1 MVTYPLVPV
10 DTIPSW
16 PLRPSAEMAM
26 VKFDWGS
33 WPLPRLWKGPL
44 MLKLIGEVKV
54 LDPDGFSEKLMP
66 RTPLLTGLPLAKVC
80 LSRLCAFPEP
90 EPLELDPQAATA
102 TEATTAPRS
111 STRRNHGDP
120 DVFRVFMQLPPQSW
134 QGPRRECS
142 IGSVRRSLF
151 VLLVALLF
159 PASAGAAPVLVL
171 GHDGRATLRN
181 DPYVTG
187 SALTPVPGSSTAPGL
202 STSEHA
208 ARASASSGGTSPGGS
223 TRSTPTKRRKKPKK
237 PEITFLSELA
247 RLHRTGAL
255 PTASYQADVS
265 AYNHA
270 LATERKLHGTRRT
283 ELTAVTVTMHE
294 IAASHQLT
302 PSRLP
307 ALMATLAANQQWWTQ
322 GPLLSS
328 AQRVEFAG
336 SQLVWQ
342 YYPGQGIQL
351 QVLGTFGKADG
362 LYTAGAAGYPA
373 MEQLLAEMIPLAAR
387 RGGGLTWEYYFHF
400 DGGAPPWTS
409 AMSQATGLEA
419 LSRAYQATGDADYL
433 TVGAQALPIFSVKP
447 PVGVN
452 VTAPAGTRFL
462 QYTFAPTT
470 DIINAFLQSLIGL
483 YDFAQVSHSPTASAL
498 FAAGNAQA
506 QTELPAFDT
515 GAWSLYQPGIE
526 DTLGYH
532 ELVTGFLQQLC
543 TRTQAPVYCT
553 TAQHF
558 QADLTTPPTLAQ
570 LTTKARIRRAFAM
583 RFHLSKVSRVGVTVT
598 NGAGRT
604 VYATSASFSYGTH
617 SFTIPRI
624 TKRGTYGV
632 VLAAT
637 DLAGNFA
644 RITGDLLITR

>member
-1 MVTYPLVPV
+1 M
-10 DTIPSW
+10 
-16 PLRPSAEMAM
+16 
-26 VKFDWGS
+26 
-33 WPLPRLWKGPL
+33 
-44 MLKLIGEVKV
+44 
-54 LDPDGFSEKLMP
+54 
-66 RTPLLTGLPLAKVC
+66 
-80 LSRLCAFPEP
+80 
-90 EPLELDPQAATA
+90 
-102 TEATTAPRS
+102 
-111 STRRNHGDP
+111 
-120 DVFRVFMQLPPQSW
+120 
-134 QGPRRECS
+134 
-142 IGSVRRSLF
+142 RRSLF
-151 VLLVALLF
+151 VLLAGLLF
-159 PASAGAAPVLVL
+159 PASAAAAPVIVL
-171 GHDGRATLRN
+171 GPHGHTTVRN

-187 SALTPVPGSSTAPGL
+187 PAVTPAPAAPAMSTSERAARATASTRGAAPGSS
-202 STSEHA
+202 
-208 ARASASSGGTSPGGS
+208 
-223 TRSTPTKRRKKPKK
+223 STPAKRKKKRKK

-247 RLHRTGAL
+247 RLYRTGAL
-255 PTASYQADVS
+255 PSASYQADVG
-265 AYNHA
+265 AYTRA
-270 LATERKLHGTRRT
+270 LATEKKLRGTRRT
-283 ELTAVTVTMHE
+283 ELTAVTVTMHD

-328 AQRVEFAG
+328 GQRVEFAG
-336 SQLVWQ
+336 SQLVWE

-373 MEQLLAEMIPLAAR
+373 MEQLLAQMIPLAAQ
-387 RGGGLTWEYYFHF
+387 RGGGLAWEYYFHF

-433 TVGAQALPIFSVKP
+433 STGAQALPIFSVKP

-452 VTAPAGTRFL
+452 VAAPAGTRFL

-470 DIINAFLQSLIGL
+470 DIINAFLQTLIGL
-483 YDFAQVSHSPTASAL
+483 YDFAQVSHNATASAL

-506 QTELPAFDT
+506 QAELPSFDT

-526 DTLGYH
+526 DTLSYH
-532 ELVTGFLQQLC
+532 QLVTGFLQQLC

-558 QADLTTPPTLAQ
+558 QAYLTTPPALAQ
-570 LTTKARIRRAFAM
+570 LTTKARNQGAFAL
-583 RFHLSKVSRVGVTVT
+583 RFRLSKISHVGVTVT
-598 NGAGRT
+598 NAADRT
-604 VYATSASFSYGTH
+604 VFATSASFGYGTR

-624 TKRGTYGV
+624 RKTGAYGV
-632 VLAAT
+632 VLTAT

-644 RITGDLLITR
+644 RVTGDLTITR